1 MSSLRYKLDNA
12 GRLSRSRNTRTA
24 PYMGTK
30 TAKRIGLRTPN
41 LGCREGVKECVAERS
56 VCGGCSEGICSF
68 DNQWFVGQRTR
79 QSVPGSSEDRVMVRL
94 TICVETWKNLSLEGS
109 CDTMWLENRWP
120 RYTRMHR
127 HAHTCTCQHAHVH
140 QHEFLRTR
148 RPHTVLVGKWK
159 RRGRVY
165 VGKST
170 PVESQRIWYE
180 MWVVCICGE
189 NDTGLD
195 TRMRLYVLW
204 VLGCIC

>member
-1 MSSLRYKLDNA
+1 MWIGSFTFDSSRVDVPDNPYLIRGWSSFGEEVTISDLKKREENVICHSVTMSSLRYKLDNA

-94 TICVETWKNLSLEGS
+94 TICVETSKKLSLEGS
-109 CDTMWLENRWP
+109 CDTMWLENR
-120 RYTRMHR
+120 
-127 HAHTCTCQHAHVH
+127 
-140 QHEFLRTR
+140 
-148 RPHTVLVGKWK
+148 
-159 RRGRVY
+159 
-165 VGKST
+165 
-170 PVESQRIWYE
+170 
-180 MWVVCICGE
+180 
-189 NDTGLD
+189 
-195 TRMRLYVLW
+195 
-204 VLGCIC
+204 